1 MKCTDDDDDDD
12 DDVTRDMKDGLRV
25 VVCAPENAA
34 MSFET
39 SLCMNGT
46 SVSSD
51 CDDSRITPRRESRTR
66 LAAEDMRVVVING
79 DDAIRPQLLP
89 RGRGRQ
95 REGRR
100 KDDEEEDV

>member
-1 MKCTDDDDDDD
+1 MKCTDDDDDDDDD

-79 DDAIRPQLLP
+79 DDAIRPQLLDD
-89 RGRGRQ
+89 RGK